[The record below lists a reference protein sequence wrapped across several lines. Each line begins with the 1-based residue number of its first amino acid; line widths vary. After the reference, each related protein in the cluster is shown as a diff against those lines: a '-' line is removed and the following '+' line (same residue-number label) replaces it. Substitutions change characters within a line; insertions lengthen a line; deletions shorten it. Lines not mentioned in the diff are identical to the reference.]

1 MSDLFTLSDE
11 ELNSDKWEKAREM
24 CARHGWDIHEIAS
37 NIAKF
42 RMDRAEAR
50 AIALREL
57 TINQP
62 AVVAVEAAPAT
73 LVHFGSVRHLWSAQF
88 QQWSKPNI
96 VYIGRAMAH
105 PTIELPASPFGN
117 PFRIDK
123 DTIQNRDD
131 AIELYADWIQRPAQ
145 AHLLLQLDS
154 LRGKMLVCWCHPRR
168 CHGDVLIQLM
178 RDKASYADVQPEVKA
193 VPLKEDWPA
202 DWQPSLNIK
211 SY

>member
-24 CARHGWDIHEIAS
+24 CVRHGWDIREIAAG
-37 NIAKF
+37 IARF
-42 RMDRAEAR
+42 RMSRAEAR
-50 AIALREL
+50 ATALREL
-57 TINQP
+57 TANQP
-62 AVVAVEAAPAT
+62 AALVPEPAPAM
-73 LVHFGSVRHLWSAQF
+73 LVHFNSVRHLWSAQF

-96 VYIGRAMAH
+96 VYIGRAMPH
-105 PTIELPASPFGN
+105 LNIELPASPFGN

-131 AIELYADWIQRPAQ
+131 AIELYAEWILRPAQ
-145 AHLLLQLDS
+145 AHLLHQIDS

-178 RDKASYADVQPEVKA
+178 RDKASYAEVSLEPA
-193 VPLKEDWPA
+193 APKEDWPA
-202 DWQPSLNIK
+202 EWQPNLK
-211 SY
+211 PKTY